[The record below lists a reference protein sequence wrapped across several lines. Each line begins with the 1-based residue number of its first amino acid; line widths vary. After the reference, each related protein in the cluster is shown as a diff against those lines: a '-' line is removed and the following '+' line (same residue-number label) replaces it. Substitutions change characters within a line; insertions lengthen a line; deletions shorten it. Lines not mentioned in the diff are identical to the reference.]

1 LFMQKLRTQLP
12 PLNSLV
18 AFEASARHLSFTRA
32 GHELLV
38 SREAVS
44 RQIRL
49 LEGHL
54 GVKLFRRLHRAV
66 ELTRDGEEFHGT
78 VKRGLEGIARAAEV
92 LQRRGQPAKITVTAT
107 VAIASCWLTPRLPK
121 FRAAHPDAEIRV
133 MVSDSPPDL
142 AAEGIDVGFRYGDG
156 KWPGLRAVRL
166 FAVSSFP
173 VCAPGYLQ
181 AAPAIAGPADLMDHT
196 LLNLDG
202 APHAMEDWYWW
213 LQGAGVRGPTSLQIL
228 GFDNYANVIQAA
240 LDGQGV
246 ALGFGGIVDDYLA
259 AGELVRPL
267 AATLSKGFAVYLTA
281 PASARLP
288 IIAGRRRT
296 PRSPRGRRPATR

>member
-1 LFMQKLRTQLP
+1 MQKLRTQLP

-32 GHELLV
+32 GQELLV

-44 RQIRL
+44 RQIRI
-49 LEGHL
+49 LESHL
-54 GVKLFRRLHRAV
+54 GVRLFRRLHRAV
-66 ELTRDGEEFHGT
+66 ELTEDGEAFHTT
-78 VKRGLEGIARAAEV
+78 VRRGLEGIAQAAAA

-121 FRAAHPDAEIRV
+121 FRADHPDTEIRV
-133 MVSDSPPDL
+133 MVSDAPPDL

-166 FAVSSFP
+166 FEVESFP
-173 VCAPGYLQ
+173 VCAPGYLE
-181 AAPAIAGPADLMDHT
+181 AASAIAGPADLMGHT

-240 LDGQGV
+240 LDGQGI
-246 ALGFGGIVDDYLA
+246 ALGFGGIIDDYLE
-259 AGELVRPL
+259 AGELVQPL
-267 AATLSKGFAVYLTA
+267 AAALSKGFAVYLIA
-281 PASARLP
+281 PANAKLNPKARNFFDWVL
-288 IIAGRRRT
+288 AET
-296 PRSPRGRRPATR
+296 KA